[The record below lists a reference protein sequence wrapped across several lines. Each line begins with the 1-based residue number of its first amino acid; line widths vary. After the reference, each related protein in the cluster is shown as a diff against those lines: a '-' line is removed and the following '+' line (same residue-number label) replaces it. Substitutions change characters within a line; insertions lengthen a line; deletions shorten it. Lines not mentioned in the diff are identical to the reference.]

1 MHNSS
6 RINCAGPWPRRG
18 RRADESNRARAPNA
32 PAGQCERALKPRD
45 YMGTVAVCIASFN
58 RRERTLECLTKLYG
72 AALPDG
78 LSLVVHLLD
87 DDSSDGTAA
96 AVEARF
102 PKVCLH
108 RGEGNCFWAGG
119 MRIAYGAALAERHD
133 YYIWL
138 NDDVELFADT
148 LKRAIIAL
156 ENVSSQLGGEHIVIG
171 ALRARE
177 RETTT
182 YSGFVR
188 ASRIFPWKFR
198 RIDPDPDRPRECETI
213 NGNFVLIPGAVAQ
226 RLGNINSSYIQMHAD
241 LDLGLAARRADVRN
255 WVLPGYAGICD
266 ANLSGRKDWK
276 APGLSFSERLRI
288 MEHPLGYPLKANIA
302 YSRNFGWWAPI
313 MVAAPYVALVRAT
326 LIPTGRQKGT
336 AG

>member
-1 MHNSS
+1 MAT
-6 RINCAGPWPRRG
+6 I
-18 RRADESNRARAPNA
+18 
-32 PAGQCERALKPRD
+32 
-45 YMGTVAVCIASFN
+45 AVCIASFN
-58 RRERTLECLTKLYG
+58 RRERTLDCLAKLYR
-72 AALPDG
+72 ATLPDG

-87 DDSSDGTAA
+87 DGSSDSTGE
-96 AVEARF
+96 AVEAGF
-102 PKVCLH
+102 PEVLLH
-108 RGEGNCFWAGG
+108 RGDGNCFWAGG
-119 MRIAYGAALAERHD
+119 MRIAYRAALVEHHD

-156 ENVSSQLGGEHIVIG
+156 QEIARQFGGEHIVIG
-171 ALRARE
+171 AMRARE
-177 RETTT
+177 TETTT

-198 RIDPDPDRPRECETI
+198 RIDPYPDRPRECDTI
-213 NGNFVLIPGAVAQ
+213 NGNFVFIPGAVAQ
-226 RLGNINSSYIQMHAD
+226 RLGNVNPSYIQMHAD
-241 LDLGLAARRADVRN
+241 LDLGLSAHRAGVRN

-266 ANLSGRKDWK
+266 ANVNGRKNWK

-288 MEHPLGYPLKANIA
+288 MEHPLGYPLKTNIA

-313 MVAAPYVALVRAT
+313 MVVAPYVALVRAA
-326 LIPTGRQKGT
+326 LIPTSKRNGK